1 MIVIYH
7 NPDSKNSNSCL
18 EILET
23 SKHDTQKIKYQDKPL
38 DAIKLQKIINILKIS
53 PLEII
58 RTNEPLWKEKFEHL
72 IKSGVE
78 FTDQEYIEIMIEHQ
92 ELIER
97 PIVING
103 QKAVI
108 GKQSKKIFEISS

>member
-7 NPDSKNSNSCL
+7 NPESKNSKSGL

-23 SKHDTQKIKYQDKPL
+23 SKHDTQKIKYQDRPL

-53 PLEII
+53 PKEII
-58 RTNEPLWKEKFEHL
+58 RTNDLLWKQKFDHL
-72 IKSGVE
+72 IQNGVE
-78 FTDQEYIEIMIEHQ
+78 FTDEEYIEIMIEHQ

-108 GKQSKKIFEISS
+108 GEPPKKIFQITQ